1 MFLLVISEILRRFAN
16 VLTADS
22 NFLFRNSEK
31 LQHLFHMQLSKKEKT
46 FYKFFAPFLKSISNF
61 EYFEK
66 TDDPHSLWISEITD
80 REKRG

>member
-1 MFLLVISEILRRFAN
+1 
-16 VLTADS
+16 
-22 NFLFRNSEK
+22 
-31 LQHLFHMQLSKKEKT
+31 MQLSKKEKT

-66 TDDPHSLWISEITD
+66 TDDPHSIWISEITD